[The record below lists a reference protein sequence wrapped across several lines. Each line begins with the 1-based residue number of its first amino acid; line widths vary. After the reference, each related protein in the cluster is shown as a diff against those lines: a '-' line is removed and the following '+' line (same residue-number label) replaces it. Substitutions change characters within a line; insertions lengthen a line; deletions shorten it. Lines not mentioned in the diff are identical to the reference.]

1 MHCHKPICGKALQYL
16 FFFTNGRHKRMI
28 GLHLKYGPIVRSTAR
43 SLTISDK
50 NMIKQILHDDDL
62 PKARIYK
69 NLQCMI
75 LEFIS
80 GKHFESSSIL

>member
-1 MHCHKPICGKALQYL
+1 MHCHKPICGKERAILIFL
-16 FFFTNGRHKRMI
+16 PNGRHKRMI
-28 GLHLKYGPIVRSTAR
+28 GLHQKYGPIVRSTAR

-69 NLQCMI
+69 NLQCTI
-75 LEFIS
+75 LDFIS